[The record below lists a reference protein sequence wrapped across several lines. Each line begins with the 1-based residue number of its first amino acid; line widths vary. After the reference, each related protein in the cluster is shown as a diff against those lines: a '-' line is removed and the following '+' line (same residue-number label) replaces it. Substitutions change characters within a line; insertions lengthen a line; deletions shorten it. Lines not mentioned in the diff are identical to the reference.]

1 MTALKKKII
10 LVSVAAALIIL
21 CFVLSIIRTG
31 TVAAGS
37 GNGDDFEVDSI
48 EELIYVLDSFNGPG
62 TIDTL
67 MLGSYEENTEGG
79 DADQPRHTSATVQ
92 INTNLSSKQ
101 TSDGS
106 SYVGGIIESSQKVD
120 RTLKIYFAE
129 DCSYY
134 ESKGVYSS
142 YSKYNSSDDQTYEN
156 STFMQFDVNIY
167 TDSEESY
174 VLFNE
179 FVLINDSESRVI
191 KSAYAGEW
199 IEVPYDFITSL
210 IDIDSFNRE
219 TMNEIG
225 KMMSYFI
232 DEGKLEMSD
241 ESVSFDEDDLYFV
254 FDEMY
259 DDYDLDLDFEIDLS
273 NAGVPKI
280 YSFTKLDASETENVG
295 NGRSVTINTDVR
307 NEQSIVIKNIDNTE
321 VRFNS
326 GRVDDLAKDEAAFDR
341 YFNIDKVKERDDD

>member
-1 MTALKKKII
+1 MTALKKKIV

-48 EELIYVLDSFNGPG
+48 EELIYVLDTFNGPG

-67 MLGSYEENTEGG
+67 MLSSYEENTEDG
-79 DADQPRHTSATVQ
+79 DADQPKHTSATVQ

-101 TSDGS
+101 TSNGS
-106 SYVGGIIESSQKVD
+106 SEAGGIIESSQKVD

-142 YSKYNSSDDQTYEN
+142 YSKYKSSDDKTHEN
-156 STFMQFDVNIY
+156 STFMKFDINIY
-167 TDSEESY
+167 ADSEESY

-199 IEVPYDFITSL
+199 IEVPYNFITSL

-219 TMNEIG
+219 TMNAIG
-225 KMMSYFI
+225 EMMSYFI

-241 ESVSFDEDDLYFV
+241 ESASFDEDDLDFV
-254 FDEMY
+254 FDEIY
-259 DDYDLDLDFEIDLS
+259 DDCNLELDFEIDLS

-280 YSFTKLDASETENVG
+280 YSFAKIDASETEDIG
-295 NGRSVTINTDVR
+295 NGRLVTIDTDIR
-307 NEQSIVIKNIDNTE
+307 NEQNIVIKNIDNTE
-321 VRFNS
+321 VSFNS
-326 GRVDDLAKDEAAFDR
+326 GRVDNLAKDEESFDR
-341 YFNIDKVKERDDD
+341 YFNVDKVKEKDDD